1 MRINKLGG
9 LLLAG
14 MLALAAPMSGEAQN
28 TGAKQDIK
36 DAGQDVKQATKKTGK
51 AIKKGTKK
59 VTKKVVKKT
68 RQGAEK
74 VGDKL
79 K

>member
-1 MRINKLGG
+1 MRINKIGG

-14 MLALAAPMSGEAQN
+14 MLALGAPLSGHAQT

-36 DAGQDVKQATKKTGK
+36 DAGHDVKQATKKTGK
-51 AIKKGTKK
+51 AVKKTSKK
-59 VTKKVVKKT
+59 VTHKVAKKT
-68 RQGAEK
+68 RQGAAK
-74 VGDKL
+74 VEDKT

>member
-1 MRINKLGG
+1 MSINKIGG

-14 MLALAAPMSGEAQN
+14 VLALGAPLSGYAQN

-36 DAGQDVKQATKKTGK
+36 GAGHDVKQAAKKTGK
-51 AIKKGTKK
+51 AVKKGTKK
-59 VTKKVVKKT
+59 VTNKVAKKT
-68 RQGAEK
+68 RQGAAK
-74 VGDKL
+74 VEDKT